1 MKKYFRIL
9 FAAGMLISVPTGVFA
24 DVLVKQRVT
33 MGGMKMQSTKMIKGS
48 RERTETKTEFD
59 DPAASALYPQVATI
73 TQCDLKRKVQLS
85 DKKRL
90 YLVEPLQTMTE
101 QTPRGESVAEPP
113 PSGPTRKGG
122 TVTMTTMGRD
132 TGERRAIFGMQAR
145 HIITTMEM
153 NSSADSCN
161 GASQMKMEYDGW
173 YVDFA
178 ADFSCPIKL
187 APQRPENMM
196 NKKPDCMD
204 RYVTKA
210 SGVGDPGFLL
220 EGTMKMFGPDG
231 KVQMSQTTETLELTR
246 TPLDQAFFEIP
257 SGYAETR
264 DSQDLYKISRS
275 DYANAGQARKDS
287 GTPTSGVPTSG
298 NVMGM
303 PGMKSV
309 GLSFA
314 FASGGQAEQAEIQ
327 AYVQSK
333 IAAKG
338 LRPTTGA
345 GDYNLKFDFRQVK
358 ESTGSKIGGMFS
370 KATGVGAAAGSVTID
385 MVATLSGAGS
395 GEAKVKNKFDGPLS
409 NAVKAA
415 VDEALNQLL
424 ANIK

>member
-1 MKKYFRIL
+1 MKRFIHIAFT
-9 FAAGMLISVPTGVFA
+9 FAVVIAMSTAVFA

-48 RERTETKTEFD
+48 RERAETKTEFD
-59 DPAASALYPQVATI
+59 DPAASAMYPQVATI

-85 DKKRL
+85 ERKKL
-90 YLVEPLQTMTE
+90 YLVEPMQTVAE
-101 QTPRGESVAEPP
+101 QTPRGQAVPEPQP
-113 PSGPTRKGG
+113 MGPTKKGG
-122 TVTMTTMGRD
+122 TVTVTSDGRD
-132 TGERRAIFGMQAR
+132 TGERKTMFGMQAR

-173 YVDFA
+173 YVDFS
-178 ADFSCPIKL
+178 ADFSCPIRQQ
-187 APQRPENMM
+187 QRPDNMM
-196 NKKPDCMD
+196 QRKPDCMD

-231 KVQMSQTTETLELTR
+231 SVQMQQTTETLELTR
-246 TPLDQAFFEIP
+246 APLDQAFFEIP
-257 SGYAETR
+257 TGYAETR

-275 DYANAGQARKDS
+275 DYSAAAQARKES
-287 GTPTSGVPTSG
+287 GVSPTAGVPTAG
-298 NVMGM
+298 NMM
-303 PGMKSV
+303 GMKSV
-309 GLSFA
+309 GVSFA
-314 FASGGQAEQAEIQ
+314 FAGGGEASQAEIQ
-327 AYVQSK
+327 AYVQGK
-333 IAAKG
+333 IAEKG
-338 LRPTTGA
+338 LMPKTGT

-370 KATGVGAAAGSVTID
+370 KATGMGGNAGSVTID

-415 VDEALNQLL
+415 VDEALKQLL
-424 ANIK
+424 GSIK